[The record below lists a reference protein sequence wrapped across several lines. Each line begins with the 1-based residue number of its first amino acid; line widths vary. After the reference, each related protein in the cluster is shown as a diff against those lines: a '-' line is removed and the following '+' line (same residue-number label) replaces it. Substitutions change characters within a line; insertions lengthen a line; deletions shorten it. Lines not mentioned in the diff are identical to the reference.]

1 MTRGTM
7 IRASD
12 SLAVDDDPEIGGPL
26 RVFLGEHRVPRGAE
40 RAEDCTW
47 RAPSVEPL
55 ASAV

>member
-40 RAEDCTW
+40 RPEDCTR
-47 RAPSVEPL
+47 RAPSAAPL

>member
-7 IRASD
+7 IRATGR
-12 SLAVDDDPEIGGPL
+12 LAVDADPEIGGPL
-26 RVFLGEHRVPRGAE
+26 RVFFGEHRVPRGAE